1 MLTAS
6 MVPDFSG
13 DFDASFGAASQAYGG
28 IVSIEAGTGLD
39 RDSAGAAEA
48 TAAARADPT
57 MPMEALSS
65 MPADADLA
73 LANSASMRTDF
84 LLAREFAASHQI
96 RLPLRGEWLVAQRS
110 ENAAPAESLLR
121 ALADAVVRGEGAALL
136 FLDPVMPTE
145 QNPAAAAL
153 LLLAPAESGALLPS
167 DAILPGE
174 SGSGA
179 ALKVDAL
186 LPIEASGSTRADGPV
201 GGELFASLLIG
212 DFPLVAEALAAVAG
226 DAGALL
232 ELLPSLRIDPGPP
245 IETAGAAFLKTD
257 AALSVEILGV
267 SPYLVR
273 VTFTLSDGRVI
284 TFATTAMPIVVT

>member
-1 MLTAS
+1 
-6 MVPDFSG
+6 
-13 DFDASFGAASQAYGG
+13 
-28 IVSIEAGTGLD
+28 VSIEAGTGLD
-39 RDSAGAAEA
+39 QDTAGAAEV

-57 MPMEALSS
+57 MPWEALSS
-65 MPADADLA
+65 RPADANFA
-73 LANSASMRTDF
+73 LANSASTRTDA

-96 RLPLRGEWLVAQRS
+96 RLLLRGEWLVAQRS
-110 ENAAPAESLLR
+110 ENTAPAESLLR

-167 DAILPGE
+167 EAILPGE

-186 LPIEASGSTRADGPV
+186 LRVEALGNTRAGSPV
-201 GGELFASLLIG
+201 GCELIAALRLIG
-212 DFPLVAEALAAVAG
+212 DYPLFAEALAAVAG
-226 DAGALL
+226 DSGALL
-232 ELLPSLRIDPGPP
+232 ELLPSLRIDSHPP

-284 TFATTAMPIVVT
+284 TFATTAIPIVVT